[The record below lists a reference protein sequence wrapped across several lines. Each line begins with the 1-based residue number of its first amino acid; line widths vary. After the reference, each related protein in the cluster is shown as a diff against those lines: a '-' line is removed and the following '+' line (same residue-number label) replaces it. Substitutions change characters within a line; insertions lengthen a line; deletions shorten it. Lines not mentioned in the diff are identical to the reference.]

1 MDKLFLYA
9 VRDSTTYREVEIH
22 LRAILSK
29 NKLIILPTGLGFF
42 SSQSLLLRANDTIIL
57 YSENINDLNQ
67 LITMSGD
74 FQFYRILLLVN
85 EESQLKDNN
94 YLSLYPRYTLSIET
108 GMNSIIN
115 YLNYYFQ

>member
-1 MDKLFLYA
+1 
-9 VRDSTTYREVEIH
+9 
-22 LRAILSK
+22 
-29 NKLIILPTGLGFF
+29 
-42 SSQSLLLRANDTIIL
+42 
-57 YSENINDLNQ
+57 
-67 LITMSGD
+67 MSGD

-85 EESQLKDNN
+85 EESQLEDNN